1 MTDHYAVIGNP
12 ISHSK
17 SPLIHTQF
25 AYQTG
30 QDLSYEAVL
39 APLDGFRDTV
49 LAFRD
54 GGGRGMNVT
63 VPFKFE
69 AFQLATQLTV
79 RAQAAQAVNTL
90 KFDGTEIIGDNT
102 DGAGLVADIERN
114 LDFILQGKRVLLMG
128 AGGAAYGV
136 ALPLLNAGATI
147 TVANRTED
155 KAHKLAA
162 VFAAHGPI
170 QGSSYIGLAGSQFDC
185 VINATS
191 SSLADSLPPLPRGES
206 VPPPSSHN
214 TSFTIGENVK
224 RGGIFA
230 LDALAYDMMYGK
242 QSPFLL
248 FAKEQGA
255 ARLADGLG
263 MLVEQAAESF
273 FLWRNIRPDTAP
285 VIAKLRLI

>member
-1 MTDHYAVIGNP
+1 MTDRYAVIGNP

-30 QDLSYEAVL
+30 QDLSYEAIF

-49 LAFRD
+49 LTLRD
-54 GGGRGMNVT
+54 EGCRGVNVT

-102 DGAGLVADIERN
+102 DGAGLIADIERN
-114 LDFILQGKRVLLMG
+114 LDFKLQDKRVLLMG

-136 ALPLLNAGATI
+136 ALPLLNAGAVI

-162 VFAAHGPI
+162 VFAAYGPI
-170 QGSSYIGLAGSQFDC
+170 QGSSYIALAGSQFDS

-191 SSLADSLPPLPRGES
+191 SSLADSLPPLPRGEIVS
-206 VPPPSSHN
+206 PLSSPN
-214 TSFTIGENVK
+214 TPIPIGENVK

-230 LDALAYDMMYGK
+230 PNALAYDMMYGK
-242 QSPFLL
+242 ETPFLL

-273 FLWRNIRPDTAP
+273 FLWRNVRPDTAP